1 MAPKYSGT
9 PPDLKV
15 GRFSI
20 GEYDIVRPNPVPI
33 LEVDGV
39 WRKYRRWERR
49 PATLKDAFV
58 RFVKRDTQKYEDFW
72 ALKDVTFSM
81 RPGEVIGICG
91 GNGSGKSTLLKV
103 LANILPMTYGH
114 VTVRGKISTLL
125 DLGTGF
131 LPELTGRENIAL
143 NGAIMGLSN
152 AEVANHMDSI
162 IEFADLGTF
171 INSPIKTYSAGM
183 YMRLG
188 FAIAI
193 HVNADIL
200 LIDEILAVGDE
211 VFHRKCIPEL
221 QRMQRNGTSMVIAS
235 HALPMLSALCDRVM
249 WLHGGRV
256 MMDGPPSDVLERY
269 SPHPVVATN

>member
-114 VTVRGKISTLL
+114 VTV
-125 DLGTGF
+125 
-131 LPELTGRENIAL
+131 
-143 NGAIMGLSN
+143 
-152 AEVANHMDSI
+152 
-162 IEFADLGTF
+162 
-171 INSPIKTYSAGM
+171 
-183 YMRLG
+183 
-188 FAIAI
+188 
-193 HVNADIL
+193 
-200 LIDEILAVGDE
+200 
-211 VFHRKCIPEL
+211 
-221 QRMQRNGTSMVIAS
+221 
-235 HALPMLSALCDRVM
+235 
-249 WLHGGRV
+249 
-256 MMDGPPSDVLERY
+256 
-269 SPHPVVATN
+269 

>member
-1 MAPKYSGT
+1 VSSG
-9 PPDLKV
+9 PDA
-15 GRFSI
+15 
-20 GEYDIVRPNPVPI
+20 I
-33 LEVDGV
+33 LEAEGV

-49 PATLKDAFV
+49 PTSLKDAFV
-58 RFVKRDTQKYEDFW
+58 RIFQRNGLVYEDFW
-72 ALKDVTFSM
+72 ALKDVSFSLQ
-81 RPGEVIGICG
+81 RGEVLGICG

-103 LANILPMTYGH
+103 LAHILPLSYGR
-114 VTVRGKISTLL
+114 VTVRGKITTLL

-143 NGAIMGLSN
+143 NGAIMGLSS
-152 AEVANHMDSI
+152 AEVASHMESI
-162 IEFADLGTF
+162 IEFADLGSF

-211 VFHRKCIPEL
+211 EFHRKCIPEL
-221 QRMQRNGTSMVIAS
+221 KRMQRNGTSMVIAS
-235 HALPMLSALCDRVM
+235 HALAMLSELCDRVL
-249 WLHGGRV
+249 WLNGGRV
-256 MMDGPPSDVLERY
+256 MIDGAPAEVLERY
-269 SPHPVVATN
+269 SPHLVVAND

>member
-1 MAPKYSGT
+1 MSPG
-9 PPDLKV
+9 PD
-15 GRFSI
+15 S
-20 GEYDIVRPNPVPI
+20 I
-33 LEVDGV
+33 LEVEGV

-49 PATLKDAFV
+49 PTSLKDAFV
-58 RFVKRDTQKYEDFW
+58 RIFQRNGLAYEDFW
-72 ALKDVTFSM
+72 ALKDVTFSLG
-81 RPGEVIGICG
+81 RGEVLGICG

-103 LANILPMTYGH
+103 LARILPMTYGH
-114 VTVRGKISTLL
+114 VTVRGKIATLL

-143 NGAIMGLSN
+143 SGAIMGLTS
-152 AEVANHMDSI
+152 AEVASHMDSI
-162 IEFADLGTF
+162 IEFADLGSF

-211 VFHRKCIPEL
+211 QFHRKCIPEL

-235 HALPMLSALCDRVM
+235 HALPMLSELCDRVM
-249 WLHGGRV
+249 WLSGGRV
-256 MMDGPPSDVLERY
+256 MMDGAPAEVLERY
-269 SPHPVVATN
+269 SPHLVIANEG